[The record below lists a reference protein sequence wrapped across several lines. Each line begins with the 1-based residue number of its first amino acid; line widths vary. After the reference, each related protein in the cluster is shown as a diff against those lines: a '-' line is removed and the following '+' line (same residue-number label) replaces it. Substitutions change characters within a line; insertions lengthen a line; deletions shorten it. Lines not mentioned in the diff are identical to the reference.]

1 MQIPYKPILTFQ
13 DSNKQLQI
21 IRVQP
26 ITHLV
31 ITTTF
36 YSTLISN
43 LPLGLWI
50 SHNFKLINIKQLL

>member
-1 MQIPYKPILTFQ
+1 MQIPYKPILKFL

-31 ITTTF
+31 ISSSF
-36 YSTLISN
+36 YSIVIPN

-50 SHNFKLINIKQLL
+50 SYNFKLKNIK